1 MNIDDIRDN
10 IEMLEDDCVYLHNRL
25 DGLED
30 DSLEWEG
37 VNRILMVKYRLLE
50 EQYRLLERE
59 ESESARWRA
68 EKRLQ
73 YHTDNDTLDLY

>member
-10 IEMLEDDCVYLHNRL
+10 IEVLENDCVYLHNRL
-25 DGLED
+25 DGLDE

-50 EQYRLLERE
+50 EQYSLLERE

-73 YHTDNDTLDLY
+73 YHIDNDTLDLY